1 MIRFIHCADLHL
13 GRPFQMTKLMNRAM
27 VNRAIRATYE
37 SFSAIVQEAIRKKVD
52 FVLVSGD
59 VYHEEDRSIHAQWFF
74 KQQAEKLHQANITL
88 YVIHGNH
95 DPLIQKEQLIA
106 MPENVHIF
114 PTHVSHTVHTA
125 QSGERAII
133 YGFSYPERAFMND
146 PVPLFKKLEEDEA
159 YHIGLLHGQ
168 ENGLVDHDPYAPF
181 STVDLKNV
189 GFDYWALGHVHKRQ
203 VINSHPPVIYPG
215 NIQGC
220 HRKEQGEKGA
230 YYVEMTKTTT
240 TFTFFGTGPV
250 QWQDITVKVNDM
262 KSIDELMAYT
272 LDTITHL
279 SSSHMYM
286 IHLYITGHGVLHET
300 LIKKKVQEDLMDMLQ
315 EELEYD
321 SIWVDKLT
329 VNTAPEIIREKWRH
343 KDHIIGD
350 VIRVRE
356 DLSHNDSWK
365 ESLSSLINHRK
376 ITPFVEQ
383 LTEEDEEEILT
394 KAETMIVTALLEEG
408 KTYED

>member
-1 MIRFIHCADLHL
+1 
-13 GRPFQMTKLMNRAM
+13 MNQAM

-114 PTHVSHTVHTA
+114 PTHVSHTVHTT

-146 PVPLFKKLEEDEA
+146 PVPLFKKLKEDEA

-286 IHLYITGHGVLHET
+286 IHLYFTGPGVLHET
-300 LIKKKVQEDLMDMLQ
+300 LIKKKVQEDLMDILQ

-321 SIWVDKLT
+321 SIWIDKLT

-376 ITPFVEQ
+376 IAPFVEQ